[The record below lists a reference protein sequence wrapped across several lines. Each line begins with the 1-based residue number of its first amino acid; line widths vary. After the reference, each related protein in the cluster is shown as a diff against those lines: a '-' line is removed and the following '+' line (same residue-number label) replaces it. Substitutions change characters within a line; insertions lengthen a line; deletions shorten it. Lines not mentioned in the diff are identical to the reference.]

1 MFITR
6 PYTPTTIGSYI
17 FSSTQQTILYVP
29 LNQLYMTAY
38 NTSSWL
44 SNTASNRRLLPY
56 IKPTSEWSAIS
67 VPVSDNILLPSS
79 GEFYYA
85 PSYNSGAHT
94 LNKTR
99 IDNSKGIKGGEGM
112 LMQGTVGTV
121 YRFRRN
127 DAVSSYSYVSPA
139 INYLK
144 GISGYYVSLSY
155 NSSGPWYYTFNG
167 TDKFNKVTSTTSTYT
182 PSAYVEL
189 SSSDPGASATSIV
202 YIENDIETYDLWIA
216 GIQVSS
222 ENCNNLSVISGVS
235 GTVTYNPSTK
245 LLTLQNATI
254 QPSSLAAGIDSEISG
269 LKIRFIG
276 TNIIKSYANRPAV
289 RLNANTTLYGTGTAS
304 CQSSNN
310 AGLYVNNSTT
320 TVNIQGGLNLLAYGY
335 NYGIQGVNGGK
346 IAISGASTK
355 VTASGLT
362 ASYYTCK
369 TTLNDGLA
377 ITAPAGAKFN
387 TAGTVVS
394 SGGMVISNTD
404 VVISKPTV
412 TRGDVNGDGSVHI
425 SDVTVLIDYLL
436 NGNTSGVNIS
446 AADCNQD
453 GSVNIGDVTVLI
465 DYLLKGTW

>member
-1 MFITR
+1 MFDT
-6 PYTPTTIGSYI
+6 
-17 FSSTQQTILYVP
+17 
-29 LNQLYMTAY
+29 
-38 NTSSWL
+38 
-44 SNTASNRRLLPY
+44 
-56 IKPTSEWSAIS
+56 
-67 VPVSDNILLPSS
+67 
-79 GEFYYA
+79 
-85 PSYNSGAHT
+85 
-94 LNKTR
+94 
-99 IDNSKGIKGGEGM
+99 
-112 LMQGTVGTV
+112 
-121 YRFRRN
+121 
-127 DAVSSYSYVSPA
+127 
-139 INYLK
+139 
-144 GISGYYVSLSY
+144 
-155 NSSGPWYYTFNG
+155 
-167 TDKFNKVTSTTSTYT
+167 VTSTTSAYT

-189 SSSDPGASATSIV
+189 TSSDPGASATSAV

-222 ENCNNLSVISGVS
+222 ENCNNLSVINGVS

-320 TVNIQGGLNLLAYGY
+320 TVTIQGGLNLLAYGY
-335 NYGIQGVNGGK
+335 NYGVQGVNGGK

-369 TTLNDGLA
+369 TTLYDGLA

-412 TRGDVNGDGSVHI
+412 TRGDVNGDGSVNI